1 MFCIKLNDL
10 LKYAGM
16 VGSGMVIGAT
26 FAGVAI
32 QLPML
37 IEAKWG
43 RETKQLTFDSRI
55 CEVEEIVIWDI
66 NEEEIFN
73 Q

>member
-1 MFCIKLNDL
+1 MFCMKLNDL
-10 LKYAGM
+10 MKYAGM
-16 VGSGMVIGAT
+16 VGSGIVIGAVFT
-26 FAGVAI
+26 GVAI

-43 RETKQLTFDSRI
+43 RETKQIIFDSRI
-55 CEVEEIVIWDI
+55 CKIEEIAIQDI
-66 NEEEIFN
+66 GEEDIFN